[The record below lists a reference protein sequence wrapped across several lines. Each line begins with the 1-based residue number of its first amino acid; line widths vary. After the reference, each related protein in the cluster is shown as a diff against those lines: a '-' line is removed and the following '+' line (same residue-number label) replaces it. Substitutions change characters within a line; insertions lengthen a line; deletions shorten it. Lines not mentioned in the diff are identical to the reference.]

1 MSLPEGTAPCPRR
14 RWRHRGGPEGVLVPS
29 CARKASW
36 ALVTAVLC
44 LAGNRAVADEELYK
58 ARNCFAC
65 HRIDRNHLAPQLKV
79 IAAKYAG
86 ERGAED
92 LLARK
97 IREGGVGVWGNMP
110 MPPQPQ
116 VTDAEAGT
124 LSRWIL
130 GLK

>member
-1 MSLPEGTAPCPRR
+1 MSHSEVAAPVPRR
-14 RWRHRGGPEGVLVPS
+14 RRPEAAFIASG
-29 CARKASW
+29 ARKASW
-36 ALVTAVLC
+36 VLAAGVLC
-44 LAGNRAVADEELYK
+44 LPVSRAVADEDMYK
-58 ARNCFAC
+58 AKNCFAC

-86 ERGAED
+86 TAGAED

-97 IREGGVGVWGNMP
+97 IREGGVGVWGNTP

-116 VTDAEAGT
+116 VTEAEAGT
-124 LSRWIL
+124 LARWIL

>member
-1 MSLPEGTAPCPRR
+1 MIVRQDCPAHRSCRGDLRALTRSPFRR
-14 RWRHRGGPEGVLVPS
+14 FQVLGAALLGLVGGS
-29 CARKASW
+29 AR
-36 ALVTAVLC
+36 
-44 LAGNRAVADEELYK
+44 ADEELYK
-58 ARNCFAC
+58 TKNCFAC
-65 HRIDRNHLAPQLKV
+65 HRIDRNHLAPQLKA

-86 ERGAED
+86 ERGADE

-97 IREGGVGVWGNMP
+97 IREGGVGVWGNTP

-116 VTDAEAGT
+116 VTESEAAT